1 MSKEEFIEKA
11 KAGRVDFNGNVQ
23 VSANWD
29 GYDWQP
35 YYAQYADK
43 LGIHACPD
51 GQEDYIEDF
60 EPLDFDEIYGGTTYD
75 QLINDI
81 IE

>member
-1 MSKEEFIEKA
+1 MSKEELIEKA

-23 VSANWD
+23 VSADWD
-29 GYDWQP
+29 GNGWQP

-43 LGIHACPD
+43 NGIHACPD
-51 GQEDYIEDF
+51 GMECYIEDF
-60 EPLDFDEIYGGTTYD
+60 EPLDFEEIYGGTTYD
-75 QLINDI
+75 LLINDI

>member
-1 MSKEEFIEKA
+1 MSKEELIEKA
-11 KAGRVDFNGNVQ
+11 KAGRVVFNGNVQ
-23 VSANWD
+23 VSSVWD
-29 GYDWQP
+29 ENGWLL

-51 GQEDYIEDF
+51 GQENYIEDF
-60 EPLDFDEIYGGTTYD
+60 EPLDFDEIYDGITYD
-75 QLINDI
+75 LLINDI